1 MAFIVG
7 YMGNDMNAK
16 GATMASGSF
25 AAVGAADGSLTLA
38 DLSVTGYDAPVYNSV
53 DEELVSGGVIG
64 GRFLLR
70 FLNTSGVAES
80 HYYWIDDGEH
90 PAGWYASVGGDAING
105 GADSVSIPAG
115 RAAWIAGSGLKLQSA
130 GAVNENDIAFVTSP
144 SGASAVGNA
153 TPCELTLAKLIV
165 TGYDAPDYD
174 KSEEQLISGGV
185 IGGKFLLRFLNS
197 SGVAEARYYWI
208 DDGEH
213 VAGWYSSV
221 GGDAIE
227 GGAASVKIPAGK
239 GMWIAGNGLTLRI
252 PAPEL

>member
-1 MAFIVG
+1 M
-7 YMGNDMNAK
+7 
-16 GATMASGSF
+16 
-25 AAVGAADGSLTLA
+25 
-38 DLSVTGYDAPVYNSV
+38 
-53 DEELVSGGVIG
+53 
-64 GRFLLR
+64 
-70 FLNTSGVAES
+70 
-80 HYYWIDDGEH
+80 
-90 PAGWYASVGGDAING
+90 
-105 GADSVSIPAG
+105 
-115 RAAWIAGSGLKLQSA
+115 
-130 GAVNENDIAFVTSP
+130 

-174 KSEEQLISGGV
+174 KSDEQLISGGV